1 MVIDS
6 LVFVKVEEAKLIH
19 LSLMDLTNRD
29 GREGRAHTA
38 SFISSRCSSV
48 MLLKGAEGP
57 AL

>member
-1 MVIDS
+1 VVIDS
-6 LVFVKVEEAKLIH
+6 LVFVKVEETELMI
-19 LSLMDLTNRD
+19 SLVMGLAI
-29 GREGRAHTA
+29 GWEAGQGHTA